1 MICDQAIERLPWLLN
16 GSLEPAERE
25 EVQGHL
31 TTCAACREALAET
44 REAWRT
50 FGQHLPPAALVAMA
64 YGEAPGGIDPAL
76 AERHLAS
83 CPECAAELE
92 LARMSRRLE
101 EDNRIAPFPPRPR
114 PPDTGREYRAWR
126 GAALAAGLAG
136 LVALSG
142 WFQAA
147 QRSHLVPELEA
158 RNHTIQQEQAKL
170 SADVQ
175 GMRDQMAQITQPQ
188 INTPTPDLHPDEV
201 TRGEIPEIVIPV
213 GRDVT
218 LLLQPGHD
226 TTSPERSLALL
237 DEAGK
242 TLWESPGLR
251 LNETLQEFTFKTGLI
266 LKKPGRY
273 TIQLSTVE
281 NGQSVPRERYSIR
294 VQ

>member
-16 GSLEPAERE
+16 GSLEAAERE

-44 REAWRT
+44 REAWKI
-50 FGQHLPPAALVAMA
+50 FGQHLPSETLIAMA
-64 YGEAPGGIDPAL
+64 YGEPPEGIDSAL

-101 EDNRIAPFPPRPR
+101 EDDRIATFPVKPSRE
-114 PPDTGREYRAWR
+114 TGKEYRGWR
-126 GAALAAGLAG
+126 NAALAAGLAG
-136 LVALSG
+136 LVAFTG

-147 QRSHLVPELEA
+147 QRSHLVPGLEA

-170 SADVQ
+170 EAGVKE
-175 GMRDQMAQITQPQ
+175 MRDQMAQLTQPQ
-188 INTPTPDLHPDEV
+188 INTPIPDLHPDEI
-201 TRGEIPEIVIPV
+201 TRGESAEILIPAN
-213 GRDVT
+213 RAVT
-218 LLLQPGHD
+218 LALQPSHE
-226 TTSPERSLALL
+226 TTATERNVALL
-237 DEAGK
+237 DESGR
-242 TLWESPGLR
+242 TVWQQSGLR
-251 LNETLQEFTFKTGLI
+251 LDDTLREFTFTTGL
-266 LKKPGRY
+266 LKPGRY

-281 NGQSVPRERYSIR
+281 NGQPVPRERYSIR

>member
-1 MICDQAIERLPWLLN
+1 MTCDQAIERLPWLLN

-101 EDNRIAPFPPRPR
+101 EDDRIAPFPPRPR
-114 PPDTGREYRAWR
+114 PDTGREYRAWR

-147 QRSHLVPELEA
+147 HRSHLVPELQRKQAELA
-158 RNHTIQQEQAKL
+158 AGVQQA
-170 SADVQ
+170 Q
-175 GMRDQMAQITQPQ
+175 GQLAQITQPQ

-266 LKKPGRY
+266 LKRPGRY